1 MSEDHS
7 ANLFLHILTTAGT
20 TLTSVGSY
28 LASYVNLIWQ
38 GLGFIFSL
46 IASCP
51 AYCVEYIENTCS
63 RGIGYFTNLVASL
76 STETVLGVIGLCLIY
91 FTVSNIFRYLH
102 GKGPSLFP
110 LSFGSRPSR
119 SGTNHWQVDR
129 GFESDFEYLNLSD
142 AEDTSWHN
150 STVDSND
157 DDDESYD
164 DSEDMGIDRISD
176 VTDDVSDNS
185 DSDEY
190 TVVMEES
197 DSDGSL
203 TSQIYST
210 ESSDHEIEIQLPPVD
225 SHYTLLHRCSTPSL
239 VSKGINSPEDFHR
252 EMEREQDKRKCVVC
266 QNLIKSVLILPCR
279 HLCLCVLC
287 ANQIV
292 SSGTRARRVC
302 PLCRSKI
309 TKVMNIYV

>member
-7 ANLFLHILTTAGT
+7 ISVFIRILTTVT
-20 TLTSVGSY
+20 TAVTSVGSF
-28 LASYVNLIWQ
+28 LASYISLIWQ
-38 GLGFIFSL
+38 GFGFVFSL

-51 AYCVEYIENTCS
+51 AYCVECIENACS
-63 RGIGYFTNLVASL
+63 RGISYISGLIASL
-76 STETVLGVIGLCLIY
+76 STETYLGVVGLCLIY
-91 FTVSNIFRYLH
+91 FTVSNIFRYVY
-102 GKGPSLFP
+102 GKRPHLFP
-110 LSFGSRPSR
+110 FNFGSRQLQGRTS
-119 SGTNHWQVDR
+119 SWQVDR

-142 AEDTSWHN
+142 TEDALWPN
-150 STVDSND
+150 STTVDSND
-157 DDDESYD
+157 DNESDDDTD
-164 DSEDMGIDRISD
+164 DNVNDRSSD
-176 VTDDVSDNS
+176 VTDDVSDNT

-197 DSDGSL
+197 DSEGSI
-203 TSQIYST
+203 TSQTYST

-225 SHYTLLHRCSTPSL
+225 SHYTLLHRSSTPSL
-239 VSKGINSPEDFHR
+239 VSKNINSPEDFHR

-302 PLCRSKI
+302 PLCRSRI